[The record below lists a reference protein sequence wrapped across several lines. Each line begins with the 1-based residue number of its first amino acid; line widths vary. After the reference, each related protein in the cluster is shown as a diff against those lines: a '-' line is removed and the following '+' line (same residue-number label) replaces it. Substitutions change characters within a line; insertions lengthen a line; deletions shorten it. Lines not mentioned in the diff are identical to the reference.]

1 MGLQLLH
8 ALIVALIQEVV
19 RQNVLAQFTDAVLVP
34 SELLKQSSS
43 VHFLHVVGKVVQIV
57 SVHLVGLQAPFKT
70 NKK

>member
-43 VHFLHVVGKVVQIV
+43 VHFLHVVGKVV
-57 SVHLVGLQAPFKT
+57 
-70 NKK
+70 